1 MIDNDFDFSIDEM
14 ASVVSWW
21 LSPEHQN
28 ERQALSEHNFLLSQ
42 FLDMIEHKVNEKLE
56 ILQIQNSAQESSV
69 LGVQV
74 SSPVEV
80 EDGNTN
86 VAFE

>member
-1 MIDNDFDFSIDEM
+1 MISSDSDLSIEEM

-69 LGVQV
+69 LGIQV

-80 EDGNTN
+80 ENGNRN
-86 VAFE
+86 ESFG

>member
-1 MIDNDFDFSIDEM
+1 MISSDSDFSIEEM

-69 LGVQV
+69 LGIQV